1 MKSERVSELITSR
14 DELSPR
20 KEKGPRATSSEST
33 SSEILDADS
42 PRTIDSGHVPLLLP
56 MDKIIS
62 GYPQISTD
70 LMMDSNLMH
79 MTDHLCDRVL
89 SPHDAYHRVN
99 AVKLEEGS
107 FQEDSCGYLLTQLDE
122 QGPLPWW
129 DWA

>member
-1 MKSERVSELITSR
+1 
-14 DELSPR
+14 
-20 KEKGPRATSSEST
+20 
-33 SSEILDADS
+33 
-42 PRTIDSGHVPLLLP
+42 